1 MSVSSAN
8 LSAMHT
14 RTASWRELRP
24 WHTNAALLLLG
35 LGMIA
40 YTRQLVSE
48 YDHYSIGFSGC
59 SAAHLILYVGAVLIF
74 LLKPS
79 NTDRF
84 TFPIILAVAIACR
97 LVVLFPDPEL
107 SSDVYRY
114 AWDGV
119 VQHAHISP
127 YRYVPGSPALAFLR
141 SPNYDLFNNMNRR
154 DYAHTIYP
162 PVAQIL
168 FYCIT
173 WISPTVTFMKMAMV
187 LFEGLTLV
195 GLIHLLRIFG
205 FPREWT
211 LLYAWFPMLIWEI
224 GSSGHLDSVIMAFLV
239 FALLFRYRRQPVLTG
254 LFLGLAVLTKF
265 YPLVLFPAFYQR
277 GDWKMPA
284 TMAALAAFTYSLY
297 LSAGR
302 LVFGFLGGYVQEE
315 GMGNGTRYFL
325 LEFAQHLPGLH
336 HLSNTAYTVF
346 AGLIL
351 LTLTLW
357 AWRTAS
363 PSPSSKTP
371 RKKNPGVP
379 PLRRLPRLR
388 WGEAHSPQNPAAF
401 LPPALGLGF
410 ALMLLFSPHYPWYVA
425 WLVPFLILMPSLT
438 LFTYIGGLFYLCTTS
453 IAVGSGP
460 KQYLLNQILYSA
472 VAIAFIIELVLRR
485 LPQTRAILHRLPS
498 SRPL

>member
-1 MSVSSAN
+1 MSLASPN
-8 LSAMHT
+8 LSALHT
-14 RTASWRELRP
+14 RTSSWRDLRP

-35 LGMIA
+35 FGMIA
-40 YTRQLVSE
+40 YTRQLVRE

-84 TFPIILAVAIACR
+84 TFPIILAIAVACR

-119 VQHAHISP
+119 VQHAHINP
-127 YRYVPGSPALAFLR
+127 YRYVPGNPALAFLR
-141 SPNYDLFNNMNRR
+141 APNYDLFNNMNRR

-187 LFEGLTLV
+187 LFEGLTLI
-195 GLIHLLRIFG
+195 GLVHLLRIFG

-211 LLYAWFPMLIWEI
+211 LLYAWFPMLIWEV
-224 GSSGHLDSVIMAFLV
+224 GSSGHLDSVVMAFLV
-239 FALLFRYRRQPVLTG
+239 FAILFRYRRQPVLTG

-265 YPLVLFPAFYQR
+265 YPLVLFPALYQR

-315 GMGNGTRYFL
+315 GMATGSRYFL

-336 HLSNTAYTVF
+336 TLSNNAYLAF
-346 AGLIL
+346 ASVIL
-351 LTLTLW
+351 LALTFW
-357 AWRTAS
+357 AWRTACPSDS
-363 PSPSSKTP
+363 P
-371 RKKNPGVP
+371 R
-379 PLRRLPRLR
+379 
-388 WGEAHSPQNPAAF
+388 AAF
-401 LPPALGLGF
+401 LQPALGLGL

-425 WLVPFLILMPSLT
+425 WLVPFFVLMPSLT

-460 KQYLLNQILYSA
+460 KQYLLNEILYSA
-472 VAIAFIIELVLRR
+472 VAIALIIELTLRR
-485 LPQTRAILHRLPS
+485 LPQTRTFFNRLPS

>member
-1 MSVSSAN
+1 MSLARPN
-8 LSAMHT
+8 LSAIQT
-14 RTASWRELRP
+14 RTASWRELCP

-35 LGMIA
+35 FGMIT
-40 YTRQLVSE
+40 YTRQLVRE
-48 YDHYSIGFSGC
+48 YDHYTIGFSGT
-59 SAAHLILYVGAVLIF
+59 SAAHLILYAGAVLIF

-79 NTDRF
+79 NIDRS

-97 LVVLFPDPEL
+97 LVVLFPDPVL

-119 VQHAHISP
+119 VQHAHINP
-127 YRYVPGSPALAFLR
+127 YRYVPGNPALTFLR
-141 SPNYDLFNNMNRR
+141 APNDDLFNNMNRR

-168 FYCIT
+168 FYLIT

-187 LFEGLTLV
+187 LFEGLTMV
-195 GLIHLLRIFG
+195 GLVHLLRHLG
-205 FPREWT
+205 LRREWT

-224 GSSGHLDSVIMAFLV
+224 SGSGHLDSVVMAFLV

-265 YPLVLFPAFYQR
+265 YPLVVFPALYQR

-315 GMGNGTRYFL
+315 GMATGTRYFL

-336 HLSNTAYTVF
+336 HLSNNAYLAF
-346 AGLIL
+346 AGVVL
-351 LTLTLW
+351 LALTVW
-357 AWRTAS
+357 AWRTAY
-363 PSPSSKTP
+363 
-371 RKKNPGVP
+371 P
-379 PLRRLPRLR
+379 PQTLSTTSR
-388 WGEAHSPQNPAAF
+388 AAF
-401 LPPALGLGF
+401 LAPALGLGL

-425 WLVPFLILMPSLT
+425 WLVPFLVLMPSLT

-460 KQYLLNQILYSA
+460 KQYLLNEILYSA
-472 VAIAFIIELVLRR
+472 VAIALIMELTLRR
-485 LPQTRAILHRLPS
+485 LPQTRTFFHRLPS

>member
-1 MSVSSAN
+1 MSLSPSPPFASAP
-8 LSAMHT
+8 
-14 RTASWRELRP
+14 ASWRELRP

-35 LGMIA
+35 FGMIA
-40 YTRQLVSE
+40 YTRQLVRE
-48 YDHYSIGFSGC
+48 YYHYTIGFSGC
-59 SAAHLILYVGAVLIF
+59 SSAHLILYAGAVLVF
-74 LLKPS
+74 LLKPA
-79 NTDRF
+79 NVDRF
-84 TFPIILAVAIACR
+84 TFPIILAIAIACR

-119 VQHAHISP
+119 VQHAHINP
-127 YRYVPGSPALAFLR
+127 YRFVPGNPALTFLR
-141 SPNYDLFNNMNRR
+141 APNDDLFNNMNRR

-168 FYCIT
+168 FYLIT

-187 LFEGLTLV
+187 LFEGLTMV
-195 GLIHLLRIFG
+195 GLVHLLRHFG
-205 FPREWT
+205 LRREWT

-224 GSSGHLDSVIMAFLV
+224 GGSGHLDSIVMAFLV

-254 LFLGLAVLTKF
+254 IFLGLAVLTKF
-265 YPLVLFPAFYQR
+265 YPLVLFPALYQR

-284 TMAALAAFTYSLY
+284 TLAALTAFTYSLY
-297 LSAGR
+297 LSAGT

-315 GMGNGTRYFL
+315 GMSTGTRYFL

-336 HLSNTAYTVF
+336 QLSNNAYLVF
-346 AGLIL
+346 AGLIFL
-351 LTLTLW
+351 ALTVW
-357 AWRTAS
+357 AWRTACPPGG
-363 PSPSSKTP
+363 PS
-371 RKKNPGVP
+371 
-379 PLRRLPRLR
+379 
-388 WGEAHSPQNPAAF
+388 AAF
-401 LPPALGLGF
+401 LPPALGLAL

-485 LPQTRAILHRLPS
+485 LPQTRAFFNRLPS
-498 SRPL
+498 PRPL

>member
-1 MSVSSAN
+1 MSLTTPTHPAIS
-8 LSAMHT
+8 T
-14 RTASWRELRP
+14 KASWRDLRP

-48 YDHYSIGFSGC
+48 YDHYTIGFSGC
-59 SAAHLILYVGAVLIF
+59 SAAHLILYAGAVLIF

-127 YRYVPGSPALAFLR
+127 YRYVPGNPALTFLR
-141 SPNYDLFNNMNRR
+141 APNYDLFNNMNRR

-168 FYCIT
+168 FYLIT

-187 LFEGLTLV
+187 LFEGLTMIGLV
-195 GLIHLLRIFG
+195 HLLRHFG
-205 FPREWT
+205 FRREWT

-224 GSSGHLDSVIMAFLV
+224 GSSGHLDSVVITFLV

-254 LFLGLAVLTKF
+254 LLLGLAVLTKF
-265 YPLVLFPAFYQR
+265 YPLVLFPALYQR

-315 GMGNGTRYFL
+315 GMATGSRYFL

-336 HLSNTAYTVF
+336 TLSNTAYVVF

-351 LTLTLW
+351 LMLTAW
-357 AWRTAS
+357 AWRTACPPES
-363 PSPSSKTP
+363 P
-371 RKKNPGVP
+371 R
-379 PLRRLPRLR
+379 
-388 WGEAHSPQNPAAF
+388 AAF

-425 WLVPFLILMPSLT
+425 WLVPFFVLMPSLT

-472 VAIAFIIELVLRR
+472 VAIALMIELVLRR
-485 LPQTRAILHRLPS
+485 LPQTRTFFHRLPS
-498 SRPL
+498 PRSR

>member
-1 MSVSSAN
+1 MSLTTPTPSAVR
-8 LSAMHT
+8 T

-48 YDHYSIGFSGC
+48 YDHYSIGFSGV
-59 SAAHLILYVGAVLIF
+59 SAAHLILYAGAVLIF

-79 NTDRF
+79 NVDRF
-84 TFPIILAVAIACR
+84 TFPIVLAVAIACR

-119 VQHAHISP
+119 VQHAHINP
-127 YRYVPGSPALAFLR
+127 YRYVPGNPALTFLR
-141 SPNYDLFNNMNRR
+141 DPNYDLFNNMNRR

-168 FYCIT
+168 FYFIT

-187 LFEGLTLV
+187 LFEGLTLA
-195 GLIHLLRIFG
+195 GLVHLLRHLGFG
-205 FPREWT
+205 REWT

-224 GSSGHLDSVIMAFLV
+224 GSSGHLDSAVMAFLV

-265 YPLVLFPAFYQR
+265 YPLVLFPALYQR

-315 GMGNGTRYFL
+315 GMATGERYFL
-325 LEFAQHLPGLH
+325 LEFAHHRRGLH
-336 HLSNTAYTVF
+336 QLSNNAYVVF

-351 LTLTLW
+351 LALTVW
-357 AWRTAS
+357 AWRTACLLQ
-363 PSPSSKTP
+363 TGGTAP
-371 RKKNPGVP
+371 R
-379 PLRRLPRLR
+379 
-388 WGEAHSPQNPAAF
+388 AAF
-401 LPPALGLGF
+401 LPPALGLGV

-425 WLVPFLILMPSLT
+425 WLVPFLVLMPSLT

-460 KQYLLNQILYSA
+460 KQYLLNEILYSA
-472 VAIAFIIELVLRR
+472 VAIALIVELTLRR
-485 LPQTRAILHRLPS
+485 LPQTRTFFNRLPS

>member
-1 MSVSSAN
+1 MSHSSPT
-8 LSAMHT
+8 LSAVQT
-14 RTASWRELRP
+14 RTDSWRELRP
-24 WHTNAALLLLG
+24 WHTNAGLLLLG

-48 YDHYSIGFSGC
+48 YDHYTIGFSGC
-59 SAAHLILYVGAVLIF
+59 SAAHLILYIGAVFIF

-79 NTDRF
+79 NVDRF
-84 TFPIILAVAIACR
+84 TFPILLAVAIACR

-141 SPNYDLFNNMNRR
+141 APNYDLFNNMNRR

-168 FYCIT
+168 FYLIT
-173 WISPTVTFMKMAMV
+173 WISPSVTFMKMAMV
-187 LFEGLTLV
+187 LFEGLTLI
-195 GLIHLLRIFG
+195 GLIHFLRHLG
-205 FPREWT
+205 FRREWT

-224 GSSGHLDSVIMAFLV
+224 GSSGHLDSAVMAFLV
-239 FALLFRYRRQPVLTG
+239 FALLSRYRRQPVLTG

-265 YPLVLFPAFYQR
+265 YPLVLFPALYQR

-315 GMGNGTRYFL
+315 GIGNGTRYFL
-325 LEFAQHLPGLH
+325 LEFAQHRRGLH
-336 HLSNTAYTVF
+336 HLSNTAYTLF

-351 LTLTLW
+351 LALTIW
-357 AWRTAS
+357 AWRVAS
-363 PSPSSKTP
+363 
-371 RKKNPGVP
+371 
-379 PLRRLPRLR
+379 
-388 WGEAHSPQNPAAF
+388 SPQSSRPPQSLAPTPPAAF
-401 LPPALGLGF
+401 LAPALGLGL

-472 VAIAFIIELVLRR
+472 VAIAFIIELALRR
-485 LPQTRAILHRLPS
+485 LPQTRAFFLRLPS
-498 SRPL
+498 SRSL